1 LDHWE
6 FVMSSAV
13 IKSQGGYV
21 TIYVDSIEVD
31 GDNGVDLCLFVRKN
45 DGFQCVLDRAA
56 VEALMEALKQCI
68 SE

>member
-1 LDHWE
+1 
-6 FVMSSAV
+6 MSSAV

-21 TIYVDSIEVD
+21 TIYVDSTKVD
-31 GDNGVDLCLFVRKN
+31 GDNGVDLSLFALGQNV
-45 DGFQCVLDRAA
+45 GFQCVLDRAA